1 MHDDHDQTDPG
12 HRRDRPTGKNTL
24 AVEKQ
29 KLLLEQRRI
38 ELAAEDRARD
48 DRRAMVRQVIAA
60 VVVIVAFGLIGAALY
75 WGRSFS
81 FSGLG
86 IEAQTGRAP
95 APVVD

>member
-1 MHDDHDQTDPG
+1 MHDDPDKTDP
-12 HRRDRPTGKNTL
+12 HRNRPTGKNTL

-29 KLLLEQRRI
+29 KLILEQRRI

-48 DRRAMVRQVIAA
+48 DRRAMARQLIAA
-60 VVVIVAFGLIGAALY
+60 IVVIVALTLIGAALY

-86 IEAQTGRAP
+86 IEAQTGHAP
-95 APVVD
+95 TPVVD

>member
-1 MHDDHDQTDPG
+1 MAHDDEKTDP
-12 HRRDRPTGKNTL
+12 HRNRPTGKNTL

-48 DRRAMVRQVIAA
+48 DRRAMVRQLIAA
-60 VVVIVAFGLIGAALY
+60 VVVIVALALIGAALY

-86 IEAQTGRAP
+86 IEATTHGGNL
-95 APVVD
+95 

>member
-1 MHDDHDQTDPG
+1 MSHDHDQTDPG
-12 HRRDRPTGKNTL
+12 HRNRPTGKNTL

-29 KLLLEQRRI
+29 KLILEQRRI

-48 DRRAMVRQVIAA
+48 DRRAMARQVIAA
-60 VVVIVAFGLIGAALY
+60 VIMVVALALIGAALY

-86 IEAQTGRAP
+86 IEAQTGHAP
-95 APVVD
+95 TPVVD

>member
-1 MHDDHDQTDPG
+1 MSHDPDKTDPG
-12 HRRDRPTGKNTL
+12 NRTRPTGKNTM

-48 DRRAMVRQVIAA
+48 DRRAMLRQVIAA
-60 VVVIVAFGLIGAALY
+60 VVVIVALVLIGAALY

-86 IEAQTGRAP
+86 IEAQTGHAP
-95 APVVD
+95 TSGVD

>member
-1 MHDDHDQTDPG
+1 MTDHD
-12 HRRDRPTGKNTL
+12 RPMGKSTL

-29 KLLLEQRRI
+29 KLLLEQRKI

-48 DRRAMVRQVIAA
+48 DRRAMVRQILA
-60 VVVIVAFGLIGAALY
+60 VVALLAALALVGAALY
-75 WGRSFS
+75 WGRAFS

-86 IEAQTGRAP
+86 IEATTGHAP

>member
-1 MHDDHDQTDPG
+1 MSHDDPDKTDPG
-12 HRRDRPTGKNTL
+12 HRNRPTGKNTM

-48 DRRAMVRQVIAA
+48 DRRAMARQLIAA
-60 VVVIVAFGLIGAALY
+60 VVMVVALTLIGAALY

-86 IEAQTGRAP
+86 IEAQTGHAP
-95 APVVD
+95 TPGVD